1 MRKSADP
8 FEVDP
13 LPKTFYYPS
22 QQKVL
27 PDKQRKI
34 CLSPS
39 HGREET
45 SKSPSD
51 DKFLRQADHMKI
63 HEIPTRE
70 NGSTDLDQSSSSKFE
85 ESWPSTERAMVSTP
99 EVDAESF
106 SLSKTTSSEGTDI
119 PFKPL
124 PDSTLARYI
133 HRFRNAPPSSRQ
145 ARDHGYFDSGKA
157 NEFWWL
163 SPSPPSS
170 STPKVST
177 PPEQLRGPSPHSS
190 SSPKL
195 KRNAARRA
203 ASPASPIS
211 KTRKGLSPFKSST
224 EGLDEKTADLQQR
237 ARRLLEKSESTLES
251 SSSEVQRP
259 KRVMQHKRPK
269 DGSPTEASFVL
280 ESSGHLPEMQ
290 QRRWPRPAPPQEEDI
305 LYQWRL
311 ARKMEKAYEQ
321 VAKRSPIWGPHPST
335 QLYTSSSASSA
346 SPISQTP
353 HLVPQMDKLHQ
364 TTASCGPT
372 PSALARSSSLTT
384 ETQPTFSS
392 FRIIPSPFET
402 TSLPP
407 TSNTPFQG
415 VVESVGD
422 TVLPGTG
429 QPIVRPVGPQVSH
442 KPLVIEKAE
451 FESAKVPS
459 HMHLSCDIL
468 PCPHQRALIESEV
481 SDKVPLSIPVIDKME
496 RKSHIDRHEMEMNAK
511 PKRSA
516 VTSELL
522 DERGDHLERI
532 MAQNDVDSKGPL
544 SVPVVDSML
553 EHPEERQLEMSIML
567 KQNGSVSEESSDKR
581 PSRHTRQN
589 KSNKTCHDKGLHSLR
604 EESVSLPTTEKSKVK
619 ERKGWKP
626 KSNRSVW
633 KETDRGDLL
642 KGVIGEVVSERL
654 YSTPCSSTSSLTD
667 SEGSIVTKE
676 PEARDYDSVLEQENT
691 APGAISDNEFPDDEV
706 LVMLRQRASRYR
718 EQLRQIDSLLSQQQ
732 VS

>member
-1 MRKSADP
+1 M
-8 FEVDP
+8 
-13 LPKTFYYPS
+13 
-22 QQKVL
+22 
-27 PDKQRKI
+27 
-34 CLSPS
+34 
-39 HGREET
+39 
-45 SKSPSD
+45 
-51 DKFLRQADHMKI
+51 
-63 HEIPTRE
+63 
-70 NGSTDLDQSSSSKFE
+70 
-85 ESWPSTERAMVSTP
+85 
-99 EVDAESF
+99 
-106 SLSKTTSSEGTDI
+106 
-119 PFKPL
+119 
-124 PDSTLARYI
+124 
-133 HRFRNAPPSSRQ
+133 
-145 ARDHGYFDSGKA
+145 
-157 NEFWWL
+157 
-163 SPSPPSS
+163 
-170 STPKVST
+170 
-177 PPEQLRGPSPHSS
+177 
-190 SSPKL
+190 
-195 KRNAARRA
+195 
-203 ASPASPIS
+203 
-211 KTRKGLSPFKSST
+211 
-224 EGLDEKTADLQQR
+224 
-237 ARRLLEKSESTLES
+237 ES

-269 DGSPTEASFVL
+269 DGSPTEASSVL
-280 ESSGHLPEMQ
+280 ESSGHLREMQ

-321 VAKRSPIWGPHPST
+321 VAKRSPTQGPLPFT
-335 QLYTSSSASSA
+335 QLYTSCSGSSA
-346 SPISQTP
+346 SPILQTP
-353 HLVPQMDKLHQ
+353 HLVPQMDILHQ

-402 TSLPP
+402 SSLPP
-407 TSNTPFQG
+407 TSNTPFER

-429 QPIVRPVGPQVSH
+429 QPIARPVGAQVSH

-496 RKSHIDRHEMEMNAK
+496 RKSHIDGHEMEMNAK
-511 PKRSA
+511 PKRSV

-553 EHPEERQLEMSIML
+553 EERQLEMSIML

-589 KSNKTCHDKGLHSLR
+589 KSNKTCHDKGLHSLT

-619 ERKGWKP
+619 ERNGWKP

-642 KGVIGEVVSERL
+642 RGVIGEVNYKYQKIIFANV
-654 YSTPCSSTSSLTD
+654 
-667 SEGSIVTKE
+667 G
-676 PEARDYDSVLEQENT
+676 
-691 APGAISDNEFPDDEV
+691 
-706 LVMLRQRASRYR
+706 
-718 EQLRQIDSLLSQQQ
+718 
-732 VS
+732 

>member
-1 MRKSADP
+1 M
-8 FEVDP
+8 
-13 LPKTFYYPS
+13 
-22 QQKVL
+22 
-27 PDKQRKI
+27 
-34 CLSPS
+34 
-39 HGREET
+39 
-45 SKSPSD
+45 
-51 DKFLRQADHMKI
+51 
-63 HEIPTRE
+63 
-70 NGSTDLDQSSSSKFE
+70 
-85 ESWPSTERAMVSTP
+85 
-99 EVDAESF
+99 
-106 SLSKTTSSEGTDI
+106 
-119 PFKPL
+119 
-124 PDSTLARYI
+124 
-133 HRFRNAPPSSRQ
+133 
-145 ARDHGYFDSGKA
+145 
-157 NEFWWL
+157 
-163 SPSPPSS
+163 
-170 STPKVST
+170 
-177 PPEQLRGPSPHSS
+177 
-190 SSPKL
+190 
-195 KRNAARRA
+195 
-203 ASPASPIS
+203 
-211 KTRKGLSPFKSST
+211 
-224 EGLDEKTADLQQR
+224 
-237 ARRLLEKSESTLES
+237 ES
-251 SSSEVQRP
+251 SSSEVHRP
-259 KRVMQHKRPK
+259 KRVMQHKHPK
-269 DGSPTEASFVL
+269 DGSPIEASSVL
-280 ESSGHLPEMQ
+280 ASSGHLQETQ

-321 VAKRSPIWGPHPST
+321 VAKRSPTLGPLPFT
-335 QLYTSSSASSA
+335 QLYTSCSASSA

-407 TSNTPFQG
+407 TSNTPFEG

-429 QPIVRPVGPQVSH
+429 QPIARPVGPQVSH
-442 KPLVIEKAE
+442 QPLVIEKAE

-496 RKSHIDRHEMEMNAK
+496 RKSHIDGHEMAMNAK
-511 PKRSA
+511 PKRSV

-553 EHPEERQLEMSIML
+553 EHLEKRQLEM
-567 KQNGSVSEESSDKR
+567 KQNGPVSEESSDKR
-581 PSRHTRQN
+581 PSQHIRQN
-589 KSNKTCHDKGLHSLR
+589 KSNKTCHDKGLHSLK
-604 EESVSLPTTEKSKVK
+604 EEYVSLPTTEKSKVK

-642 KGVIGEVVSERL
+642 KGVIGEVS
-654 YSTPCSSTSSLTD
+654 YKYQKINFANF
-667 SEGSIVTKE
+667 G
-676 PEARDYDSVLEQENT
+676 
-691 APGAISDNEFPDDEV
+691 
-706 LVMLRQRASRYR
+706 
-718 EQLRQIDSLLSQQQ
+718 
-732 VS
+732 